1 MLYGGVR
8 RQVHE
13 HLVHQSDQRLVPLF
27 LLSTEDAVAV
37 TEALSSK
44 GKRREDAAREEAR
57 VFAWLP
63 GQADEL
69 LPSIPAGERFL
80 GAVTDVWEDH
90 CSCMS
95 KIRDVLKYVD
105 RVYVPNHHRAPIWD
119 LGLELFRDSVV
130 RSARVP
136 CRANLIVA
144 MLRQVYCERE
154 GATVERRTMK
164 AAADMLLSLSHDA
177 HSSVYAQDFEPV
189 FLATTSQYYAAEAA
203 RLLGVQQATYY
214 LQAVERRFADE
225 RVRVEACFC
234 PATLAPLKDLVERH
248 LLSEQL
254 DAILDMD
261 DGGLVS
267 LLDADA
273 RADIERMY
281 RLFRL
286 VPPGL
291 DALNKVLRMYVTNRG
306 KTINETTLAGQDGA
320 PSAEVALSWVN
331 QVLDA
336 KNRLDGILHTSFHS
350 DKSCEAAINEA
361 MDAFINMNVRAP
373 EYISLFIDEHLRKGT
388 RAADDT
394 TLEQM
399 LDKTITIF
407 RYIHEKDVFERYYKM
422 HLTRRLL
429 HNRSVSDDAERSMI
443 AKLKVECG
451 HGYVQK
457 LQGMLNDMKLS
468 EEVLAAFH
476 RAQEREQRQLPLQM
490 NVHVLTATYW
500 PISSPTEPCTLPP
513 ALLEACESFEKFYGT
528 RHRGRVLT
536 WQPTLGTAEVR
547 VRFKTRTHELVV
559 STYALMVLLL
569 FEHSDT
575 LSYRDIRA
583 ATRMPDVDLQRT
595 LQSLACAKYKVLQKE
610 PKGRDVHETDLFS
623 FHADFTCPL
632 ARVKIAQ
639 IAAKVESPQERKET
653 TAKVEEERKNQ
664 VEVRV
669 PVHQRVR
676 ACFFFIISS
685 RSHLICLGFSL
696 YTGLYCADYEKSE
709 NAGTQRPC
717 ERGRAPASA
726 AFSAVARADQ
736 ETH

>member
-1 MLYGGVR
+1 
-8 RQVHE
+8 
-13 HLVHQSDQRLVPLF
+13 
-27 LLSTEDAVAV
+27 
-37 TEALSSK
+37 
-44 GKRREDAAREEAR
+44 
-57 VFAWLP
+57 
-63 GQADEL
+63 
-69 LPSIPAGERFL
+69 
-80 GAVTDVWEDH
+80 
-90 CSCMS
+90 
-95 KIRDVLKYVD
+95 
-105 RVYVPNHHRAPIWD
+105 
-119 LGLELFRDSVV
+119 
-130 RSARVP
+130 
-136 CRANLIVA
+136 
-144 MLRQVYCERE
+144 
-154 GATVERRTMK
+154 
-164 AAADMLLSLSHDA
+164 
-177 HSSVYAQDFEPV
+177 
-189 FLATTSQYYAAEAA
+189 
-203 RLLGVQQATYY
+203 
-214 LQAVERRFADE
+214 
-225 RVRVEACFC
+225 
-234 PATLAPLKDLVERH
+234 
-248 LLSEQL
+248 
-254 DAILDMD
+254 
-261 DGGLVS
+261 
-267 LLDADA
+267 
-273 RADIERMY
+273 
-281 RLFRL
+281 
-286 VPPGL
+286 
-291 DALNKVLRMYVTNRG
+291 
-306 KTINETTLAGQDGA
+306 
-320 PSAEVALSWVN
+320 
-331 QVLDA
+331 
-336 KNRLDGILHTSFHS
+336 
-350 DKSCEAAINEA
+350 
-361 MDAFINMNVRAP
+361 
-373 EYISLFIDEHLRKGT
+373 
-388 RAADDT
+388 
-394 TLEQM
+394 
-399 LDKTITIF
+399 
-407 RYIHEKDVFERYYKM
+407 M

-583 ATRMPDVDLQRT
+583 ATRMPNVDLQRT

-676 ACFFFIISS
+676 ACFFIISS